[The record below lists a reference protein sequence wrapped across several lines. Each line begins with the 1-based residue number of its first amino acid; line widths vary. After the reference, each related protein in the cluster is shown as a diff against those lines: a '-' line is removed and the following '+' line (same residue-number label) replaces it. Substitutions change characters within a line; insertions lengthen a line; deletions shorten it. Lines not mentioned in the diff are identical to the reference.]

1 MRNSNIILKNSTQWD
16 LLKVDRKGRE
26 ISPKGEL
33 DEENKGKYRINKNIS
48 YMYKGCPS
56 PSSEPSCCS
65 KEPVIFMK
73 KLSLF
78 SFLADPPP
86 FSPN

>member
-33 DEENKGKYRINKNIS
+33 DEENKGKYRININIS

-56 PSSEPSCCS
+56 PSSEFNP
-65 KEPVIFMK
+65 PVVVRS
-73 KLSLF
+73 LSF
-78 SFLADPPP
+78 S
-86 FSPN
+86 